1 MTSKYDAA
9 AQQEWRHEVTDW
21 ETRRADEAAPLIKFS
36 IGVIAVAIIGLYVLD
51 HIAMEISRW

>member
-21 ETRRADEAAPLIKFS
+21 ETRRADEATPLIKFS

-51 HIAMEISRW
+51 HFAMEISRW